1 MTGWAAAGIAAA
13 VLALAAA
20 AVWMLR
26 RQHTTLDEPATEPEP
41 VRTADDAAADA
52 AVRAARAR
60 LRATR
65 ADQPRVAAAKRR
77 LARRRQ
83 DNHFLELLTD
93 IIRSVRP

>member
-20 AVWMLR
+20 AVWVLR
-26 RQHTTLDEPATEPEP
+26 RRHTTPDKPAGEPA
-41 VRTADDAAADA
+41 RTADDVAADA

-65 ADQPRVAAAKRR
+65 ADQPRVDAAKRR
-77 LARRRQ
+77 LARRRE